1 MPRIALAALLL
12 AFATPL
18 FAADITPDS
27 VLSEMNSY
35 RAKQG
40 LAPLRFDPRLV
51 LAAGD
56 RMQDM
61 EDLQYW
67 SHDAPDGRAPVVWLK
82 PRGYDFRFA
91 GENLA
96 TGFETV
102 ELLVQ
107 GWMESP
113 GHRANIM
120 SPDYDD
126 VGIAVI
132 DGSTTHRATGKSVV
146 VMFGRSVRPH
156 GLPDQRRASIPSDH
170 R

>member
-1 MPRIALAALLL
+1 MSRITLAALLL
-12 AFATPL
+12 AFAAPL
-18 FAADITPDS
+18 FAADITPDT
-27 VLSEMNSY
+27 VLSEMNVY
-35 RAKQG
+35 RAKEG
-40 LAPLRFDPRLV
+40 LAPLHFDQRLV

-61 EDLQYW
+61 EDLAYW
-67 SHDAPDGRAPVVWLK
+67 SHDAPDGRSPFTWLK
-82 PRGYDFRFA
+82 PRGYDFRYA

-120 SPDYDD
+120 SVDYDD

-132 DGSTTHRATGKSVV
+132 DGSTTHRATGKSIV
-146 VMFGRSVRPH
+146 VMFGR
-156 GLPDQRRASIPSDH
+156 RR
-170 R
+170 

>member
-1 MPRIALAALLL
+1 MSRITLAALLL

-18 FAADITPDS
+18 FAADITPDT

-35 RAKQG
+35 RAKEG
-40 LAPLRFDPRLV
+40 LSPLRFDPRLV
-51 LAAGD
+51 AAADD

-61 EDLQYW
+61 EDLEYW
-67 SHDAPDGRAPVVWLK
+67 SHDAPDGRSPFVWLK
-82 PRGYDFRFA
+82 PHGYDFRFA

-102 ELLVQ
+102 ELLLE

-113 GHRANIM
+113 GHRANIL
-120 SPDYDD
+120 SADYAD

-132 DGSTTHRATGKSVV
+132 DGSTTHRATGKSIVV
-146 VMFGRSVRPH
+146 LFGRARMPK
-156 GLPDQRRASIPSDH
+156 
-170 R
+170 

>member
-1 MPRIALAALLL
+1 MSRITLAALLL
-12 AFATPL
+12 AFAAPL
-18 FAADITPDS
+18 FAADITPDT
-27 VLSEMNSY
+27 VLSEMNVY
-35 RAKQG
+35 RAKEG
-40 LAPLRFDPRLV
+40 LAPLHFDQRLV

-61 EDLQYW
+61 EDLAYW
-67 SHDAPDGRAPVVWLK
+67 SHDAPDGRSPFTWLK
-82 PRGYDFRFA
+82 PRGYDFRYA

-120 SPDYDD
+120 SVDYDD

-132 DGSTTHRATGKSVV
+132 DGSTTHRATGKSIV
-146 VMFGRSVRPH
+146 VMFGRTRQSSVVGP
-156 GLPDQRRASIPSDH
+156 QSSD
-170 R
+170 RKGRSF

>member
-1 MPRIALAALLL
+1 MFRIALAALLL

-18 FAADITPDS
+18 FATDITPVT
-27 VLSEMNSY
+27 VLSEMNGY
-35 RAKQG
+35 RVKEG
-40 LAPLRFDPRLV
+40 LAPLRFDPRLM
-51 LAAGD
+51 AAADD
-56 RMQDM
+56 RMHDM

-67 SHDAPDGRAPVVWLK
+67 AHDAPDGRAPFVWLK
-82 PRGYDFRFA
+82 PHGYDFRFA

-113 GHRANIM
+113 GHRANIL
-120 SPDYDD
+120 STDYDD

-132 DGSTTHRATGKSVV
+132 DGSTTHRATGKSIV
-146 VMFGRSVRPH
+146 VMFGRSR
-156 GLPDQRRASIPSDH
+156 LAK
-170 R
+170 

>member
-1 MPRIALAALLL
+1 MKTVIRYPLSVIVFLL

-18 FAADITPDS
+18 FAAEITPDT
-27 VLSEMNSY
+27 VLSEMNAY
-35 RAKQG
+35 RTKDG
-40 LAPLRFDPRLV
+40 LAPLRFDQRLV
-51 LAAGD
+51 LAASD

-67 SHDAPDGRAPVVWLK
+67 AHDAPDGRTPFVWLK
-82 PRGYDFRFA
+82 PHGYDFRFA

-102 ELLVQ
+102 EVLVQ

-120 SPDYDD
+120 STDYDD

-132 DGSTTHRATGKSVV
+132 DGSTTRRATGKSIVV
-146 VMFGRSVRPH
+146 LFGRTR
-156 GLPDQRRASIPSDH
+156 
-170 R
+170 

>member
-1 MPRIALAALLL
+1 MPRLTLAALLL

-18 FAADITPDS
+18 LAADITPDS
-27 VLSEMNSY
+27 VLAEMNAY
-35 RAKQG
+35 RAKENR
-40 LAPLRFDPRLV
+40 APLRFNDRLM

-56 RMQDM
+56 RMRDM
-61 EDLQYW
+61 EELEYW
-67 SHDAPDGRAPVVWLK
+67 SHDAPDGRSPFFWLT
-82 PRGYDFRFA
+82 RRAYDFRFA

-102 ELLVQ
+102 ELLVE

-113 GHRANIM
+113 GHRANIL

-132 DGSTTHRATGKSVV
+132 DGSTTHPATGKSVV
-146 VMFGRSVRPH
+146 VLFGRMRP
-156 GLPDQRRASIPSDH
+156 
-170 R
+170 

>member
-1 MPRIALAALLL
+1 MSRITLAALLL

-18 FAADITPDS
+18 FAADITPDT

-40 LAPLRFDPRLV
+40 LAPLRFDARLV
-51 LAAGD
+51 AAAGD

-67 SHDAPDGRAPVVWLK
+67 SHDAPDGRTPFVWLK
-82 PRGYDFRFA
+82 PHGYDFRFA

-113 GHRANIM
+113 GHRANIL
-120 SPDYDD
+120 SADYDD

-132 DGSTTHRATGKSVV
+132 DGSTTHRATGKSIV
-146 VMFGRSVRPH
+146 VMFGKSR
-156 GLPDQRRASIPSDH
+156 
-170 R
+170 

>member
-1 MPRIALAALLL
+1 MSRITLAALLL

-18 FAADITPDS
+18 FATDITPDS

-35 RAKQG
+35 RAKEG
-40 LAPLRFDPRLV
+40 LSPLHFDLRLV

-61 EDLQYW
+61 EDLEYW
-67 SHDAPDGRAPVVWLK
+67 SHEAPDGRSPFVWLK
-82 PRGYDFRFA
+82 PHGYDFRFA

-102 ELLVQ
+102 ELLVE

-113 GHRANIM
+113 GHRANIL
-120 SPDYDD
+120 SSDYAD

-132 DGSTTHRATGKSVV
+132 DGSTTHRATGKSIVV
-146 VMFGRSVRPH
+146 LFGKTR
-156 GLPDQRRASIPSDH
+156 
-170 R
+170 